1 MDEQRRRAEELAY
14 AMERAPMGSGGS
26 AAAPSMSRLLQQ
38 GRVGQF
44 AQPAMAPPDMLAPYR
59 TQLSEQELLNAWRR
73 SPGFGNLVLD
83 VAKPGWRDERDRGD
97 PTIGGIYPL
106 PKAPY

>member
-44 AQPAMAPPDMLAPYR
+44 AQPAIATADQLDAYR
-59 TQLSEQELLNAWRR
+59 TRLSEQDLLNAWRR
-73 SPGFGNLVLD
+73 SSGMGN
-83 VAKPGWRDERDRGD
+83 
-97 PTIGGIYPL
+97 GIYQL